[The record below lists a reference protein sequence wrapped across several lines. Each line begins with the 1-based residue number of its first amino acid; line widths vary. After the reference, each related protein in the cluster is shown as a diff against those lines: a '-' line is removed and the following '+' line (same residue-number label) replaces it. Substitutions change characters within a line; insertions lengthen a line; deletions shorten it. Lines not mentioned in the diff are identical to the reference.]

1 MNNVQTNIMSAAPA
15 PSTTMKANAADAV
28 RPVNQAGA
36 TANRVPKK
44 PSFDRTLAKLKDS
57 KQDVAEAPETMAK
70 DPLMASIAASQQKQT
85 ESAASAGSK
94 ETPETGKTA
103 AEASVPGEALEAVQA
118 PEENASA
125 ESAAVA
131 SFDVR
136 QSEDAGAA
144 VEQIAPADAQSTWM
158 TPFQKRGVE
167 PASAAIVPMDP
178 VASLV
183 EEAVSTADA
192 APGEADLHGDH
203 GAVHQK
209 NALRLDNL
217 AVLLPQSEKPVMQN
231 LLQTLSGRNLPQ
243 SMQAA
248 ATSETPAA
256 THVTESSVEE
266 LLPLTETTAS
276 LQPQT
281 DLPASE
287 AEKAVLPDALLRAL
301 VQQPT
306 APAAAE
312 AVSQIQTGQQPVG
325 QTAEASSDAGSVLQ
339 DAAILPQKTDDTSA
353 GQGMTE
359 EGSDDGFTGLLNQQQ
374 MSQQQKAQEQ
384 KVQREDLSQA
394 EPMQS
399 LEEGTARTKVTFPV
413 QSFGEAV
420 HSPQA
425 EPMQPLEEGAARA
438 KATFPV
444 QSFGE
449 PVQSSQDSL
458 SQTTQANPAV
468 SFQTTLQEAAEA
480 QPAAPAAPQ
489 KDYEVAKQIVE
500 QARLLRLPEETQ
512 MVIRLKPEHLGELTL
527 KVSVAASGA
536 VNAAF
541 HTDNASVRAIIETS
555 MIQLKHELQAQG
567 LKVDNV
573 GVYAGLGDHS
583 MMNGQQDADAHYAQH
598 GGQGSSQG
606 RDTQQALASFEEEQ
620 QALAAGAQQGVLAQ
634 DGVDYRI

>member
-1 MNNVQTNIMSAAPA
+1 MNNVQTNIMSVAPA
-15 PSTTMKANAADAV
+15 PNTAAKANVADAV

-36 TANRVPKK
+36 TADRVPKK

-94 ETPETGKTA
+94 EIPETGKTA
-103 AEASVPGEALEAVQA
+103 AEARVPGEALEVVQV

-158 TPFQKRGVE
+158 TPFQKRGAE

-192 APGEADLHGDH
+192 TPDAADLHGNH
-203 GAVHQK
+203 GAAHQK

-256 THVTESSVEE
+256 TPVTESSVEE
-266 LLPLTETTAS
+266 LLPLTETAAS

-301 VQQPT
+301 VQQP
-306 APAAAE
+306 
-312 AVSQIQTGQQPVG
+312 VG
-325 QTAEASSDAGSVLQ
+325 QTAEASSDAGTVLQ
-339 DAAILPQKTDDTSA
+339 DAAILPQKPDDTSM

-359 EGSDDGFTGLLNQQQ
+359 EGSDDGFAGLLNRQQ
-374 MSQQQKAQEQ
+374 MPQEQKAQEQ

-394 EPMQS
+394 EPMQP
-399 LEEGTARTKVTFPV
+399 LEDGTARTKVTFPV

-420 HSPQA
+420 HNSQ
-425 EPMQPLEEGAARA
+425 E
-438 KATFPV
+438 
-444 QSFGE
+444 
-449 PVQSSQDSL
+449 SS

-468 SFQTTLQEAAEA
+468 SFQTTLQEAAEV
-480 QPAAPAAPQ
+480 QPTAPAAPQ

-500 QARLLRLPEETQ
+500 QARLLRMPEQTE

>member
-36 TANRVPKK
+36 TADRVPKK

-70 DPLMASIAASQQKQT
+70 NPLMASIAASQQKQT
-85 ESAASAGSK
+85 ESAASASSK

-103 AEASVPGEALEAVQA
+103 AEAGVPGEALEAVQA
-118 PEENASA
+118 PEEKAPA
-125 ESAAVA
+125 QFAAVA

-158 TPFQKRGVE
+158 TPFQKRGAE
-167 PASAAIVPMDP
+167 SASAAIVPMDS

-353 GQGMTE
+353 GQGMTD

-384 KVQREDLSQA
+384 KVQRENLSQA

-399 LEEGTARTKVTFPV
+399 
-413 QSFGEAV
+413 FGEAV
-420 HSPQA
+420 HNLQ
-425 EPMQPLEEGAARA
+425 E
-438 KATFPV
+438 
-444 QSFGE
+444 
-449 PVQSSQDSL
+449 SS

-573 GVYAGLGDHS
+573 GVYAGLGEHS

>member
-36 TANRVPKK
+36 TADRVPKK

-94 ETPETGKTA
+94 EIPETGKTA
-103 AEASVPGEALEAVQA
+103 AEASVPGEALKAVQA
-118 PEENASA
+118 SEEKTPAQF
-125 ESAAVA
+125 AAVA

-136 QSEDAGAA
+136 PSEDAGTA
-144 VEQIAPADAQSTWM
+144 VEQIAPADVQSTWM
-158 TPFQKRGVE
+158 TPFQKRGAAS
-167 PASAAIVPMDP
+167 ASAAIVPMDS

-192 APGEADLHGDH
+192 APGEADLHGNH
-203 GAVHQK
+203 GAAHQR

-217 AVLLPQSEKPVMQN
+217 AVLLPQSEKPVVQN

-248 ATSETPAA
+248 ATSETPIA
-256 THVTESSVEE
+256 TPVTESSVEE

-281 DLPASE
+281 NLQASE
-287 AEKAVLPDALLRAL
+287 AEESVLPDALLRAL
-301 VQQPT
+301 VHQPT
-306 APAAAE
+306 APAATE
-312 AVSQIQTGQQPVG
+312 AVSQI
-325 QTAEASSDAGSVLQ
+325 QTAEASSDAGAVLQ
-339 DAAILPQKTDDTSA
+339 DAAILPQKTDDTST
-353 GQGMTE
+353 GQGMTDE
-359 EGSDDGFTGLLNQQQ
+359 APDDGFTGLLNRQQ
-374 MSQQQKAQEQ
+374 MSQEQKAQEQ
-384 KVQREDLSQA
+384 KVQRENLSQA

-399 LEEGTARTKVTFPV
+399 
-413 QSFGEAV
+413 FGEAV
-420 HSPQA
+420 HNLQ
-425 EPMQPLEEGAARA
+425 E
-438 KATFPV
+438 
-444 QSFGE
+444 
-449 PVQSSQDSL
+449 SS

-480 QPAAPAAPQ
+480 QPTALAAPQ

-500 QARLLRLPEETQ
+500 QARLLRMPEQTE

-606 RDTQQALASFEEEQ
+606 RDAQQALASFEEEQ

>member
-1 MNNVQTNIMSAAPA
+1 MNNVQTNIMSVAPA
-15 PSTTMKANAADAV
+15 PNTATKANAVDGV

-36 TANRVPKK
+36 TADRVPKK

-85 ESAASAGSK
+85 EQATSAGSK
-94 ETPETGKTA
+94 EPPETGKTA
-103 AEASVPGEALEAVQA
+103 AEASVPGEALEVVQTLEEKA
-118 PEENASA
+118 PAQF
-125 ESAAVA
+125 AAVA

-144 VEQIAPADAQSTWM
+144 VEQTVEQIAPADAQSTWM
-158 TPFQKRGVE
+158 TPFQKRGAE
-167 PASAAIVPMDP
+167 SASAAIVPMDS
-178 VASLV
+178 VVSRV
-183 EEAVSTADA
+183 EEAFSTADA
-192 APGEADLHGDH
+192 APDAADLHGDY
-203 GAVHQK
+203 GAAHQK

-281 DLPASE
+281 NLPASE

-325 QTAEASSDAGSVLQ
+325 QTTEASSDAGAVLQ
-339 DAAILPQKTDDTSA
+339 DAAILPQKPDDTSM
-353 GQGMTE
+353 GQGMTDE
-359 EGSDDGFTGLLNQQQ
+359 APDDGFTGLLNRQQ
-374 MSQQQKAQEQ
+374 MPQEQKAQEE
-384 KVQREDLSQA
+384 KVQRENLSQA
-394 EPMQS
+394 EPMQP

-413 QSFGEAV
+413 QSFGESV
-420 HSPQA
+420 HNSQ
-425 EPMQPLEEGAARA
+425 E
-438 KATFPV
+438 
-444 QSFGE
+444 
-449 PVQSSQDSL
+449 SS
-458 SQTTQANPAV
+458 SQTTQANPAI

-480 QPAAPAAPQ
+480 QPTAPAAPQ

-500 QARLLRLPEETQ
+500 QARLLRMPDETQ

-573 GVYAGLGDHS
+573 GVYAGLGEHS

>member
-36 TANRVPKK
+36 TADRVPKK

-70 DPLMASIAASQQKQT
+70 NPLMASIAASQQKQT
-85 ESAASAGSK
+85 ESAASASSK

-103 AEASVPGEALEAVQA
+103 AEAGVPGEALEAVQA
-118 PEENASA
+118 PEEKAPA
-125 ESAAVA
+125 QFAAVA

-136 QSEDAGAA
+136 PSEDAGTA
-144 VEQIAPADAQSTWM
+144 VEQIAPADVQSTWM
-158 TPFQKRGVE
+158 TPFQKRGAE
-167 PASAAIVPMDP
+167 SASAAIVPMDS

-192 APGEADLHGDH
+192 TPDAADLHGNH
-203 GAVHQK
+203 GAAHQK

-217 AVLLPQSEKPVMQN
+217 AALLPQSEKPVVQN
-231 LLQTLSGRNLPQ
+231 LLQTLSDRNLPQ
-243 SMQAA
+243 SMQTA
-248 ATSETPAA
+248 ATSEMLAA
-256 THVTESSVEE
+256 TPVTESSVEE

-281 DLPASE
+281 NLQASE

-312 AVSQIQTGQQPVG
+312 AVSQIQT
-325 QTAEASSDAGSVLQ
+325 AEASSDAGAVLQ
-339 DAAILPQKTDDTSA
+339 DAAILPQKTDDTST
-353 GQGMTE
+353 GQGMTDE
-359 EGSDDGFTGLLNQQQ
+359 ASDDGFTGLLNRQQ
-374 MSQQQKAQEQ
+374 MSQEQKAQEQ
-384 KVQREDLSQA
+384 KVQRENLSQA

-399 LEEGTARTKVTFPV
+399 
-413 QSFGEAV
+413 FGEAV
-420 HSPQA
+420 HNLQ
-425 EPMQPLEEGAARA
+425 E
-438 KATFPV
+438 
-444 QSFGE
+444 
-449 PVQSSQDSL
+449 SS

-500 QARLLRLPEETQ
+500 QARLLRMPDETQ

-573 GVYAGLGDHS
+573 GVYAGLGEHS

-606 RDTQQALASFEEEQ
+606 RDAQQALASFEEEQ

>member
-1 MNNVQTNIMSAAPA
+1 MNNVQTNIMSVAPA
-15 PSTTMKANAADAV
+15 PNTAAKANVADAV

-36 TANRVPKK
+36 TADRVPKK
-44 PSFDRTLAKLKDS
+44 PSFDRTLAKLKNL

-70 DPLMASIAASQQKQT
+70 DPLTASIAAPQQKQA
-85 ESAASAGSK
+85 EQAASAGSK
-94 ETPETGKTA
+94 ETPETAKTA
-103 AEASVPGEALEAVQA
+103 AEARVPGEALEAMQA

-131 SFDVR
+131 GFDVR

-144 VEQIAPADAQSTWM
+144 VEQIAPADAQSAWM
-158 TPFQKRGVE
+158 TPFQKRGAE
-167 PASAAIVPMDP
+167 PASAAIVPMDS
-178 VASLV
+178 VASRV

-192 APGEADLHGDH
+192 MPDAADLDGNH
-203 GAVHQK
+203 GAAHQK

-312 AVSQIQTGQQPVG
+312 AVSQIQTGQQPIG
-325 QTAEASSDAGSVLQ
+325 QTAKVSSDVGAVLQ
-339 DAAILPQKTDDTSA
+339 DAAILLQKPDDTST
-353 GQGMTE
+353 GQGMTD
-359 EGSDDGFTGLLNQQQ
+359 EGSDDGFAGLLNRQQ
-374 MSQQQKAQEQ
+374 MPQEQKAQEQ
-384 KVQREDLSQA
+384 KVQREDFS
-394 EPMQS
+394 
-399 LEEGTARTKVTFPV
+399 
-413 QSFGEAV
+413 
-420 HSPQA
+420 QA

-449 PVQSSQDSL
+449 AVQSSQDSL

>member
-15 PSTTMKANAADAV
+15 PSTTMKANVADAV

-36 TANRVPKK
+36 TADRVPKK

-70 DPLMASIAASQQKQT
+70 NPLMASIAASQQKQT

-103 AEASVPGEALEAVQA
+103 AEAGVPGEALEAVQA
-118 PEENASA
+118 PEEKAPA
-125 ESAAVA
+125 QFAAVA
-131 SFDVR
+131 GFDVR

-144 VEQIAPADAQSTWM
+144 VEQTAPADVQPAWM
-158 TPFQKRGVE
+158 TSFQKRGAE
-167 PASAAIVPMDP
+167 SASAAIVPMDS

-192 APGEADLHGDH
+192 APGEADLHGNH
-203 GAVHQK
+203 GAAHQR

-217 AVLLPQSEKPVMQN
+217 AVLLPQSEKPVVQN

-248 ATSETPAA
+248 ATSETPVA
-256 THVTESSVEE
+256 TPVTESSVEE

-281 DLPASE
+281 NLQASE
-287 AEKAVLPDALLRAL
+287 AEESVLPDALLRAL
-301 VQQPT
+301 VHQPT

-325 QTAEASSDAGSVLQ
+325 QTAEASSDAGAVLQ
-339 DAAILPQKTDDTSA
+339 DAAILLQKPNDTSA
-353 GQGMTE
+353 GQGMTD

-374 MSQQQKAQEQ
+374 MSQEQKAQEQ
-384 KVQREDLSQA
+384 KVQRENLSQA

-399 LEEGTARTKVTFPV
+399 
-413 QSFGEAV
+413 FGEAV
-420 HSPQA
+420 HNLQ
-425 EPMQPLEEGAARA
+425 E
-438 KATFPV
+438 
-444 QSFGE
+444 
-449 PVQSSQDSL
+449 SS

-500 QARLLRLPEETQ
+500 QARLLRMPEQTE

-573 GVYAGLGDHS
+573 GVYAGLGEHS

-606 RDTQQALASFEEEQ
+606 RDAQQALASFEEEQ

>member
-36 TANRVPKK
+36 TADRVPKK

-85 ESAASAGSK
+85 ESAASASSK

-103 AEASVPGEALEAVQA
+103 AEAGVPGEALEAVQA
-118 PEENASA
+118 PEEKAPA
-125 ESAAVA
+125 QFAAVA
-131 SFDVR
+131 GFDVR
-136 QSEDAGAA
+136 PSEDAGTA
-144 VEQIAPADAQSTWM
+144 VEQIAPADVQPAWM
-158 TPFQKRGVE
+158 TSFQKRGAE
-167 PASAAIVPMDP
+167 SASAAIVPMDS

-183 EEAVSTADA
+183 EEAVSTADV
-192 APGEADLHGDH
+192 APGEADLHGNH
-203 GAVHQK
+203 GAAHQR

-217 AVLLPQSEKPVMQN
+217 AVLLPQSEKPVVQN

-248 ATSETPAA
+248 ATSETLVA
-256 THVTESSVEE
+256 TPVTESSVEE

-281 DLPASE
+281 NLQASE
-287 AEKAVLPDALLRAL
+287 AEESVLPDALLRAL
-301 VQQPT
+301 VHQPT

-312 AVSQIQTGQQPVG
+312 AVSQIQT
-325 QTAEASSDAGSVLQ
+325 AEASSDAGAVLQ
-339 DAAILPQKTDDTSA
+339 DAAILPQKTDDTST
-353 GQGMTE
+353 GQGMTD
-359 EGSDDGFTGLLNQQQ
+359 EGSDDGFTGLLNRQQ
-374 MSQQQKAQEQ
+374 MSQEQKAQEQ
-384 KVQREDLSQA
+384 KVQRENLSQA

-399 LEEGTARTKVTFPV
+399 
-413 QSFGEAV
+413 FGEAV
-420 HSPQA
+420 HNLQ
-425 EPMQPLEEGAARA
+425 E
-438 KATFPV
+438 
-444 QSFGE
+444 
-449 PVQSSQDSL
+449 SSI
-458 SQTTQANPAV
+458 QTTQANPAV

-500 QARLLRLPEETQ
+500 QARLLRMPEQTE

-573 GVYAGLGDHS
+573 GVYAGLGEHS

-606 RDTQQALASFEEEQ
+606 RDAQQALASFEEEQ

-634 DGVDYRI
+634 DSVDYRI

>member
-36 TANRVPKK
+36 TADRVPKK

-103 AEASVPGEALEAVQA
+103 AEAGVPGEALEAVQA
-118 PEENASA
+118 PEEKAPA
-125 ESAAVA
+125 QFAAVA
-131 SFDVR
+131 GFDVR
-136 QSEDAGAA
+136 QSEDAGAT
-144 VEQIAPADAQSTWM
+144 VEQTAPADVQPAWM
-158 TPFQKRGVE
+158 TSFQKRGAE
-167 PASAAIVPMDP
+167 SASAAIVPMDS

-192 APGEADLHGDH
+192 APDAADLHGNH
-203 GAVHQK
+203 GAAHQK

-243 SMQAA
+243 SMQTA
-248 ATSETPAA
+248 ATSEMLAA
-256 THVTESSVEE
+256 TPVTESSVEE

-312 AVSQIQTGQQPVG
+312 AVPQIQT
-325 QTAEASSDAGSVLQ
+325 AKASSDVGAVLQ
-339 DAAILPQKTDDTSA
+339 DAAILLQKPDDTSA
-353 GQGMTE
+353 GQGMTD
-359 EGSDDGFTGLLNQQQ
+359 EGSDDGFTGLLNRQQ
-374 MSQQQKAQEQ
+374 MSQEQKAQEQ
-384 KVQREDLSQA
+384 KVQRENLSQA

-399 LEEGTARTKVTFPV
+399 
-413 QSFGEAV
+413 FGEAV
-420 HSPQA
+420 HNLQ
-425 EPMQPLEEGAARA
+425 E
-438 KATFPV
+438 
-444 QSFGE
+444 
-449 PVQSSQDSL
+449 SS

-500 QARLLRLPEETQ
+500 QARLLRMPEQTE

-573 GVYAGLGDHS
+573 GVYAGLGEHS

-606 RDTQQALASFEEEQ
+606 RDAQQALASFEEEQ

>member
-1 MNNVQTNIMSAAPA
+1 MNNVQTNIMSVAPA
-15 PSTTMKANAADAV
+15 PNTATKANAVDAV

-36 TANRVPKK
+36 TADRVPKK

-57 KQDVAEAPETMAK
+57 KQDVAETPETMAK

-85 ESAASAGSK
+85 EQAASAGSK

-103 AEASVPGEALEAVQA
+103 AEASVPGEALEVVQTLEEKA
-118 PEENASA
+118 PAQF
-125 ESAAVA
+125 AAVA
-131 SFDVR
+131 GFDVR
-136 QSEDAGAA
+136 QSEDDGAA
-144 VEQIAPADAQSTWM
+144 VEQIASADVQSTWM
-158 TPFQKRGVE
+158 TPFQKQGAE
-167 PASAAIVPMDP
+167 SASAAIVPMDS

-183 EEAVSTADA
+183 EEAVSTADN
-192 APGEADLHGDH
+192 APDAADLHGDH
-203 GAVHQK
+203 GAAHQK

-243 SMQAA
+243 AMQAA

-266 LLPLTETTAS
+266 LLPLTETAAS

-281 DLPASE
+281 NLPASE

-312 AVSQIQTGQQPVG
+312 SVPQIQTGQQPVG
-325 QTAEASSDAGSVLQ
+325 QTAEASSDAGAVLQ
-339 DAAILPQKTDDTSA
+339 DAAILPQKPDDTST
-353 GQGMTE
+353 GQGMTDE
-359 EGSDDGFTGLLNQQQ
+359 ASDDGFTGLLNQQQ
-374 MSQQQKAQEQ
+374 MSQEQKAQEQ

-394 EPMQS
+394 EPMQP

-420 HSPQA
+420 HNSQ
-425 EPMQPLEEGAARA
+425 E
-438 KATFPV
+438 
-444 QSFGE
+444 
-449 PVQSSQDSL
+449 SS

-480 QPAAPAAPQ
+480 QPTAPAAPQ

-500 QARLLRLPEETQ
+500 QARLLRMPEQTE

-573 GVYAGLGDHS
+573 GVYAGLGEHS

-606 RDTQQALASFEEEQ
+606 RDAQQALASFEEEQ

>member
-36 TANRVPKK
+36 TADRVPKK
-44 PSFDRTLAKLKDS
+44 PSFDRTLAKLKNL

-94 ETPETGKTA
+94 EIPETGKTA
-103 AEASVPGEALEAVQA
+103 AEARMPGEALEVVQV

-125 ESAAVA
+125 QFAAVA

-158 TPFQKRGVE
+158 TPFQKRGAE

-192 APGEADLHGDH
+192 ALGEADLHGNH
-203 GAVHQK
+203 GAAHQK

-231 LLQTLSGRNLPQ
+231 LLQTLSGRNLLQ

-256 THVTESSVEE
+256 TPVTESSVEE
-266 LLPLTETTAS
+266 LLPLTETAAS

-281 DLPASE
+281 NLPASE

-301 VQQPT
+301 VR
-306 APAAAE
+306 
-312 AVSQIQTGQQPVG
+312 QPVG
-325 QTAEASSDAGSVLQ
+325 QTAEASSDAGTVLQ
-339 DAAILPQKTDDTSA
+339 DAAILPQKPDDTSM

-359 EGSDDGFTGLLNQQQ
+359 EGSDDGFAGLLNRQQ
-374 MSQQQKAQEQ
+374 MPQEQKAQEQ
-384 KVQREDLSQA
+384 KVQREDFSQA
-394 EPMQS
+394 EPMQP

-413 QSFGEAV
+413 QSFGEA
-420 HSPQA
+420 
-425 EPMQPLEEGAARA
+425 
-438 KATFPV
+438 
-444 QSFGE
+444 
-449 PVQSSQDSL
+449 VQSSQDSL

>member
-36 TANRVPKK
+36 TADRVPKK

-103 AEASVPGEALEAVQA
+103 AEAGVPGEALEAVQA
-118 PEENASA
+118 PEEKAPA
-125 ESAAVA
+125 QFAAVA
-131 SFDVR
+131 GFDVR

-144 VEQIAPADAQSTWM
+144 VEQTAPADVQPAWM
-158 TPFQKRGVE
+158 TSFQKRGAE
-167 PASAAIVPMDP
+167 SASAAIVPMDS

-192 APGEADLHGDH
+192 APDAADLHGNH
-203 GAVHQK
+203 GAAHQK

-243 SMQAA
+243 SMQTA
-248 ATSETPAA
+248 ATSEMLAA
-256 THVTESSVEE
+256 TPVTESSVEE

-312 AVSQIQTGQQPVG
+312 AVSQIQTGQQPIG
-325 QTAEASSDAGSVLQ
+325 QTAKASSDVGAVLQ
-339 DAAILPQKTDDTSA
+339 DAAILLQKPDDTSA
-353 GQGMTE
+353 GQGMTD
-359 EGSDDGFTGLLNQQQ
+359 EGSDDGFTGLLNRQQ
-374 MSQQQKAQEQ
+374 MSQEQKAQEQ
-384 KVQREDLSQA
+384 KVQRENLSQA

-399 LEEGTARTKVTFPV
+399 
-413 QSFGEAV
+413 FGEAV
-420 HSPQA
+420 HNLQ
-425 EPMQPLEEGAARA
+425 E
-438 KATFPV
+438 
-444 QSFGE
+444 
-449 PVQSSQDSL
+449 SS

-500 QARLLRLPEETQ
+500 QARLLRMPEQTE

-573 GVYAGLGDHS
+573 GVYAGLGEHS

-606 RDTQQALASFEEEQ
+606 RDAQQALASFEEEQ